1 MDFDHFTK
9 TIFGVCAP
17 VLGVLTSFQQEIEWH
32 LRIISL
38 VIGIIVGLL
47 SMWGLIRKVRKP

>member
-1 MDFDHFTK
+1 MDLEHFTK
-9 TIFGVCAP
+9 TIVGVCAP
-17 VLGVLTSFQQEIEWH
+17 ALGVLTSFQQEIEWH

-47 SMWGLIRKVRKP
+47 SMWGLIKKAQKP